1 MKRIRTLLPL
11 FLLAA
16 VVLLP
21 VQSFAA
27 PAPEWT
33 IDGAHSSVGFSVR
46 HIFTQVTGTFDR
58 VSGSVRFDPA
68 NLSGSKI
75 DVTIPVDSVN
85 TRNANRDAH
94 LKTPDFFDAPRFP
107 NMRFVSDTVV
117 ARGGNHYTARGR
129 LTIRDVT
136 LPVDLEF
143 THLGSGDHP
152 MQANL
157 WIAGA
162 TAKTTISRTAF
173 GVGSGNFAMTAV
185 VGDEIEITL
194 QIEATRP
201 KPAPAASV
209 PAARPA
215 SAPARRY

>member
-1 MKRIRTLLPL
+1 MKRILFPL
-11 FLLAA
+11 SILAVL

-21 VQSFAA
+21 VASQAA

-33 IDGAHSSVGFSVR
+33 IDAAHSTVGFSVR
-46 HIFTQVTGTFDR
+46 HVFTQVTGTFDR
-58 VSGSVRFDPA
+58 VSGTVRFDAA
-68 NLSGSKI
+68 NLPGSKI

-85 TRNANRDAH
+85 TRNAQRDAH
-94 LKTPDFFDAPRFP
+94 LKTPDFFDATRFP
-107 NMRFVSDTVV
+107 NMRYVSDSIV
-117 ARGGNHYTARGR
+117 ARGGNHYTAHGR

-136 LPVDLEF
+136 RPVDLAF
-143 THLGSGDHP
+143 DHLGSGDHP
-152 MQANL
+152 MHANL

-201 KPAPAASV
+201 KPEAATAPVAAPAT
-209 PAARPA
+209 P
-215 SAPARRY
+215 PARR